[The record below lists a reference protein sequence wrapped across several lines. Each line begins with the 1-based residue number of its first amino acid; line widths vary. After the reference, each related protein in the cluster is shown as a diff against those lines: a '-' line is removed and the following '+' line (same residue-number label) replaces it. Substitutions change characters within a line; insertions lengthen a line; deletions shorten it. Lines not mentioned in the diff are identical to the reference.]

1 MLATALA
8 DATGWSL
15 LSSDE
20 VRRDLGRS
28 VGPAAYGAGAYSDE
42 SVTLTYRAM
51 LDRAQAA
58 LALGEPVILDA
69 SWRHGAWRA
78 MARRFAEETSSDLVE
93 LACQAPLGLAAAR
106 IAARRAASGELSDAT
121 LATLTAMTA
130 DFDRWPEAAVVDTS
144 GELAASLRAALAA
157 AGEPD

>member
-1 MLATALA
+1 MT
-8 DATGWSL
+8 
-15 LSSDE
+15 DE
-20 VRRDLGRS
+20 DCAAAVAETHVS
-28 VGPAAYGAGAYSDE
+28 V
-42 SVTLTYRAM
+42 
-51 LDRAQAA
+51 
-58 LALGEPVILDA
+58 
-69 SWRHGAWRA
+69 
-78 MARRFAEETSSDLVE
+78 LVE

-157 AGEPD
+157 AGEPG